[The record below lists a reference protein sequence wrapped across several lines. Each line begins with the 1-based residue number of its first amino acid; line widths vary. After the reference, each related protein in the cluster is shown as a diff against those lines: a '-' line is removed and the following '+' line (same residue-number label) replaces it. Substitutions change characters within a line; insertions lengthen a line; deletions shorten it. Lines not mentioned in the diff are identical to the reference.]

1 MVTYAD
7 TSFLFSLYAQDAN
20 TAQAA
25 RAAERDGATFLLTDF
40 QRYELRN
47 ALRLSVFR
55 GHLAEPACQRLL
67 QQVSDDLE
75 QGAFLVVPVVWKQ
88 VFAAAEELSADHTG
102 DLGTRS
108 FDILHVAAAVT
119 LGAKAFYTF
128 DVRQKALA
136 KKAGLTVRPR

>member
-1 MVTYAD
+1 MVAYAD

-25 RAAERDGATFLLTDF
+25 QAVERDGATFLLTDF

-55 GHLAEPACQRLL
+55 GHLAESACQRLL
-67 QQVSDDLE
+67 RQVSDDLE
-75 QGAFLVVPVVWKQ
+75 QGVFLAVPLAWSQ
-88 VFAAAEELSADHTG
+88 VFAAAEALSAGHTG
-102 DLGTRS
+102 TLGTRS

-119 LGAKAFYTF
+119 LGAKAFYTV

-136 KKAGLTVRPR
+136 KKTGLTVRPR

>member
-1 MVTYAD
+1 MVAYAD

-25 RAAERDGATFLLTDF
+25 RAAESDGATFLLTDL

-67 QQVSDDLE
+67 RQVSDDLE
-75 QGAFLVVPVVWKQ
+75 QGAFLVVPVAWRQ
-88 VFAAAEELSADHTG
+88 VFAAAEALSADHTG

-119 LGAKAFYTF
+119 LGAQAFYTF

-136 KKAGLTVRPR
+136 KKAGLKVRPR

>member
-1 MVTYAD
+1 MVAYAD

-20 TAQAA
+20 TA
-25 RAAERDGATFLLTDF
+25 RAAAAAENGGVTFLLTDF

-55 GHLAEPACQRLL
+55 GHLPGLTCRRLL
-67 QQVSDDLE
+67 QQVADDLD
-75 QGAFLVVPVVWKQ
+75 QGAFLAVPLVWGQ
-88 VFAAAEELSADHTG
+88 VFAEAESLSAGHTG
-102 DLGTRS
+102 VLGTRA

-128 DVRQKALA
+128 DARQAALA
-136 KKAGLTVRPR
+136 KKAGLKVRPR